1 MPVHVK
7 NYLEHPERYAW
18 IEKAK
23 LQFDKDMYTA
33 IAQKVAEQ
41 VEK

>member
-1 MPVHVK
+1 MSFIVK

-23 LQFDKDMYTA
+23 LQFDKDMYA
-33 IAQKVAEQ
+33 VIAQKVAEQ
-41 VEK
+41 IEK